1 MTITEHPV
9 FVVMLVAATAPLLA
23 ELPTRLRVPVVVLE
37 VLLGVA
43 VGPHG
48 LGWLE
53 PSRFMGTM
61 SQVGMA
67 TLLFMAGMEIDFSR
81 IRGRPLLLGLGGWGL
96 SLLIGLGVVAVL
108 HVLPGVHAPMMVTL
122 ALATTGLGVLLPVL
136 RDGGQLDT
144 AYGRLLLAAGTVGEL
159 GPIVLVSL
167 LLSQRYG
174 SVHEFGLLLVFLL
187 LMAGAAAVGMGL
199 RPPRVLAL
207 LSRTMH
213 ASTQLPVRLALVI
226 VAAAGVIS
234 ETMGFERIL
243 GAFAAGMIVGLATRG
258 PGGEALRIKLDAV
271 CFGLLVP
278 FFFVGTGMM
287 FDLPALLG
295 DARSMLLP
303 PALMLVMLLVRGLPV
318 LLYRRDLGAGQ
329 RLPFALSSSVSSLG
343 LVVVIAEIG
352 VRTQSINEELSRALV
367 AAALLSTLV
376 FPTAAGL
383 AAQAATRHGTDSGTD
398 GPLQADPPGAGNRP

>member
-1 MTITEHPV
+1 MTINEHPV
-9 FVVMLVAATAPLLA
+9 FVVLLAAATAPLLA
-23 ELPTRLRVPVVVLE
+23 ELPKQLRVPVVVLE

-43 VGPHG
+43 LGPHG
-48 LGWLE
+48 LGWLA
-53 PSRFMGTM
+53 PSHFVDKM

-67 TLLFMAGMEIDFSR
+67 TLLFMAGMELDFSR
-81 IRGRPLLLGLGGWGL
+81 IRGRPLALGLGGWVL
-96 SLLIGLGVVAVL
+96 SLALGLAVVAVL
-108 HVLPGVHAPMMVTL
+108 HVLRGVHAPMMVTL

-136 RDGGQLDT
+136 RDAGQLDS

-174 SVHEFGLLLVFLL
+174 SAQEFGLLLVFLL
-187 LMAGAAAVGMGL
+187 LMAGAAAIGMGL
-199 RPPRVLAL
+199 RPPKVLAL

-243 GAFAAGMIVGLATRG
+243 GAFAAGMIVGLAIRG
-258 PGGEALRIKLDAV
+258 PEGEPLRMKLDAV

-287 FDLPALLG
+287 FDLPALLR

-318 LLYRRDLGAGQ
+318 LLYRRDLAPEQ
-329 RLPFALSSSVSSLG
+329 RLPFALSSSVASLG

-352 VRTQSINEELSRALV
+352 VRTHSMSQELSRGLV

-376 FPTAAGL
+376 FPTVAGL
-383 AAQAATRHGTDSGTD
+383 AARRAPQPGAD
-398 GPLQADPPGAGNRP
+398 GLLPAHRAGDPP

>member
-1 MTITEHPV
+1 MTITDHPV
-9 FVVMLVAATAPLLA
+9 FVVMIAAAAAPLLA
-23 ELPTRLRVPVVVLE
+23 ELPMRVRVPVVVFE
-37 VLLGVA
+37 VLLGIA

-48 LGWLE
+48 LGWLV
-53 PSRFMGTM
+53 PSPFMATM

-67 TLLFMAGMEIDFSR
+67 TLMFMAGMEIDFSR
-81 IRGRPLLLGLGGWGL
+81 IRGRPLTLALGGWGL
-96 SLLIGLGVVAVL
+96 SLIVGLALIATFDVI
-108 HVLPGVHAPMMVTL
+108 PGEHAPLMVTL

-136 RDGGQLDT
+136 RDGGQLDS

-174 SVHEFGLLLVFLL
+174 SAQEFGLLLVFLL

-213 ASTQLPVRLALVI
+213 ASTQLPVRLALVL
-226 VAAAGVIS
+226 VASAAVIS

-243 GAFAAGMIVGLATRG
+243 GAFAAGMVVGLAVR
-258 PGGEALRIKLDAV
+258 GEAGEPLRVKLDAV

-278 FFFVGTGMM
+278 FFFVGTGMA
-287 FDLPALLG
+287 FDLPALLR
-295 DARSMLLP
+295 DNKSMLLP
-303 PALMLVMLLVRGLPV
+303 PLLMLVMLLARGAPV
-318 LLYRRDLGAGQ
+318 WLYRRDLAPAQ
-329 RLPFALSSSVSSLG
+329 RPPFALSSSVASLG

-352 VRTQSINEELSRALV
+352 VRTHTIGEDASRGLV
-367 AAALLSTLV
+367 SAALLSTLV
-376 FPTAAGL
+376 FPLVASVAAMR
-383 AAQAATRHGTDSGTD
+383 AD
-398 GPLQADPPGAGNRP
+398 GAPRST

>member
-1 MTITEHPV
+1 MALTEHPV
-9 FVVMLVAATAPLLA
+9 FVVMVAAAAAPLLA

-53 PSRFMGTM
+53 PSRFMSTM

-96 SLLIGLGVVAVL
+96 SLAIGLLVVAVL
-108 HVLPGVHAPMMVTL
+108 HVLPWVDAPMMVTL

-136 RDGGQLDT
+136 RDGGQLDS

-174 SVHEFGLLLVFLL
+174 TAQEMGLLLVFLL
-187 LMAGAAAVGMGL
+187 LMAGAAAVGMGM

-207 LSRTMH
+207 LSRTLH
-213 ASTQLPVRLALVI
+213 ASTQLPVRLVLVI

-243 GAFAAGMIVGLATRG
+243 GAFAAGMIVGLTIRG
-258 PGGEALRIKLDAV
+258 EGGEPLRVKLDAV

-287 FDLPALLG
+287 FDLPALLH
-295 DARSMLLP
+295 DLRSMLLP
-303 PALMLVMLLVRGLPV
+303 PALMLVMLGVRGLPV
-318 LLYRRDLGAGQ
+318 LLYRNELGLSE

-352 VRTQSINEELSRALV
+352 VRTQSMSPEVSRALV

-376 FPTAAGL
+376 FPTAASL
-383 AAQAATRHGTDSGTD
+383 AAPRVP
-398 GPLQADPPGAGNRP
+398 GPSRSS

>member
-1 MTITEHPV
+1 MTITDHPV
-9 FVVMLVAATAPLLA
+9 FVVMLAAATAPLLA
-23 ELPTRLRVPVVVLE
+23 ELPQRLRVPVVVLE

-48 LGWLE
+48 LGWLQ
-53 PSRFMGTM
+53 PSRFMSTM

-67 TLLFMAGMEIDFSR
+67 TLLFMAGMELDFSR
-81 IRGRPLLLGLGGWGL
+81 IRGRPLNLALGGWGV
-96 SLLIGLGVVAVL
+96 SLLAGLAVVAVL
-108 HVLPGVHAPMMVTL
+108 HLLPGVHAPLMVTL

-144 AYGRLLLAAGTVGEL
+144 AYGRLLMAAGTVGEL

-174 SVHEFGLLLVFLL
+174 TAQEFGLLLAFLL

-213 ASTQLPVRLALVI
+213 ASTQLPVRLALVL

-243 GAFAAGMIVGLATRG
+243 GAFAAGMIVGLSTRG
-258 PGGEALRIKLDAV
+258 EGGESLRVKLDAV

-287 FDLPALLG
+287 FDLPALLR
-295 DARSMLLP
+295 DLPSMLLP

-318 LLYRRDLGAGQ
+318 LLYRRDLPAGQ

-352 VRTQSINEELSRALV
+352 VRTHTMSEEVSRALV
-367 AAALLSTLV
+367 AAALLSTLI

-383 AAQAATRHGTDSGTD
+383 AAQRGAANET
-398 GPLQADPPGAGNRP
+398 

>member
-1 MTITEHPV
+1 MTLTEHPV
-9 FVVMLVAATAPLLA
+9 FVVMAVAAAAPLLA
-23 ELPTRLRVPVVVLE
+23 ELPKRLRVPVVVLE
-37 VLLGVA
+37 VLLGVV

-48 LGWLE
+48 LDWLA
-53 PSRFMGTM
+53 PGHFMDKM
-61 SQVGMA
+61 SQIGMA

-81 IRGRPLLLGLGGWGL
+81 IRGRPLLLGLGGWGM
-96 SLLIGLGVVAVL
+96 SLGIGLLVVAVL
-108 HVLPGVHAPMMVTL
+108 HVLPGVDAPMMVTL
-122 ALATTGLGVLLPVL
+122 ALATTGLGVLLPAL
-136 RDGGQLDT
+136 RDGGQLDS

-174 SVHEFGLLLVFLL
+174 TMQETGLLLVFLL

-207 LSRTMH
+207 LSRTLH
-213 ASTQLPVRLALVI
+213 ASTQLPVRLVLVV
-226 VAAAGVIS
+226 VAAAGVLS

-243 GAFAAGMIVGLATRG
+243 GAFAAGMIVGLTIRG
-258 PGGEALRIKLDAV
+258 EEGEALRVKLDAV

-287 FDLPALLG
+287 FDLPALLH
-295 DARSMLLP
+295 DTRSMLLP
-303 PALMLVMLLVRGLPV
+303 PALMAVMLLVRGLPV
-318 LLYRRDLGAGQ
+318 LLYRNDLRPDE

-352 VRTQSINEELSRALV
+352 VRTQSMSPEVSRALV

-376 FPTAAGL
+376 FPTAASL
-383 AAQAATRHGTDSGTD
+383 AT
-398 GPLQADPPGAGNRP
+398 PPSPTPRCA

>member
-1 MTITEHPV
+1 MTITDHPV
-9 FVVMLVAATAPLLA
+9 FVVMLAAAAAPLLA
-23 ELPTRLRVPVVVLE
+23 ELPKQLRVPVVVLE

-48 LGWLE
+48 LGWLV
-53 PSRFMGTM
+53 PGHFMDKM

-81 IRGRPLLLGLGGWGL
+81 IRGRPALLGLGGWGL
-96 SLLIGLGVVAVL
+96 SLVIGLLVVAVL

-174 SVHEFGLLLVFLL
+174 TVQEFGLLLVFLL
-187 LMAGAAAVGMGL
+187 LMAGAAAIGMGL

-213 ASTQLPVRLALVI
+213 ASTQLPVRLALVL
-226 VAAAGVIS
+226 VASAAVIS

-243 GAFAAGMIVGLATRG
+243 GAFAAGMIVGVAIRG
-258 PGGEALRIKLDAV
+258 PDGEPMRVKLDAV

-278 FFFVGTGMM
+278 FFFVGTGMN
-287 FDLPALLG
+287 FDLPALLH

-303 PALMLVMLLVRGLPV
+303 PALMLVMLLVRGPPV
-318 LLYRRDLGAGQ
+318 LLYRSDLDAGQ

-352 VRTQSINEELSRALV
+352 VRTHSMSEEVSRALV
-367 AAALLSTLV
+367 AAALMSTLV

-383 AAQAATRHGTDSGTD
+383 ASTSAARS
-398 GPLQADPPGAGNRP
+398 PRAVP

>member
-1 MTITEHPV
+1 MGSWKTKA
-9 FVVMLVAATAPLLA
+9 VAALAPLLA
-23 ELPTRLRVPVVVLE
+23 ELPKRLRVPVVVLE
-37 VLLGVA
+37 VLLGIA

-48 LGWLE
+48 LGWLA
-53 PSRFMGTM
+53 SGRFMDQM
-61 SQVGMA
+61 SQIGMA

-81 IRGRPLLLGLGGWGL
+81 IRGRPLLLGLRGWAL
-96 SLLIGLGVVAVL
+96 SLLIGLAVVALL
-108 HVLPGVHAPMMVTL
+108 HRLPGVHAPLMVTL

-174 SVHEFGLLLVFLL
+174 TAQEFGLLLVFLA
-187 LMAGAAAVGMGL
+187 LMAGATAVGMGV

-234 ETMGFERIL
+234 QTMGFERIL
-243 GAFAAGMIVGLATRG
+243 GAFAAGMVVGLSVRG
-258 PGGEALRIKLDAV
+258 PDGEPLRLKLDAV

-278 FFFVGTGMM
+278 FFFVGTGMR
-287 FDLPALLG
+287 FDLPALLH
-295 DARSMLLP
+295 DASSMLLP
-303 PALMLVMLLVRGLPV
+303 PLLMAVMLLVRGAPV
-318 LLYRRDLGAGQ
+318 GLYRRDLQPAQ

-352 VRTQSINEELSRALV
+352 LRTQSMSEEVSRALV

-376 FPTAAGL
+376 FPTAAGM
-383 AAQAATRHGTDSGTD
+383 AAARPNAAS
-398 GPLQADPPGAGNRP
+398 RPSAAP